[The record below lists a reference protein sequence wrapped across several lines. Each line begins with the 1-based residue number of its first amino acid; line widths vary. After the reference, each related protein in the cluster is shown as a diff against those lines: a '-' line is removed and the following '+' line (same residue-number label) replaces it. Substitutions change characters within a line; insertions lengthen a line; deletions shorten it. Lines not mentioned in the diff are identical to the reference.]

1 MPSRIIRRL
10 GDEQLHTPHPID
22 RFVQPVN
29 QGDSQAFLAFFPKDG
44 VVIDSGWRFA
54 GHDAVRRWSDREF
67 IGAHGRMTVK
77 SVEQNKNV
85 VTVRADWKSNFYT
98 GPARFKFVLDG
109 EQVRELRIKG
119 E

>member
-1 MPSRIIRRL
+1 MCSSTLRL
-10 GDEQLHTPHPID
+10 PID
-22 RFVQPVN
+22 RLVHAVN
-29 QGDSQAFLAFFPKDG
+29 VGDCQAFLSCFPKVG

-54 GHDAVRRWSDREF
+54 GHDAVRRGSDREF